1 MRADRR
7 PDRGPVPTDQGEG
20 HPLDEPGLARAMLDK
35 VRANIVVADA
45 QYRLVYMN
53 AKATETMQALGPEV
67 REQFAAQ
74 LGRLLVGDTYPHDA
88 DFSFGGAL
96 LGADVNRVTRP
107 DGTVAGYVVAWAN
120 VTEARAARERA
131 QRLAER
137 LIETQEVSA
146 AIQTVASATEQM
158 AASANEIARNAS
170 EASATVAEAVSSVE
184 AANQTMTELRDA
196 SGKINDIVRTITAV
210 AEQTNLLALN
220 ATIEAARAG
229 DAGKGFAVV
238 ASEVKDLA
246 QETAR
251 ATEDIVQRVEAIQI
265 DTTQAIEAIA
275 RISEVIGQINDHQ
288 ATIASTVEEQS
299 ATTHEMTR
307 SIGEAATG
315 VNGIAGSITEVAGI
329 VQATTSDTAQARQA
343 ATALADMGTELRGL
357 VGRFRY

>member
-229 DAGKGFAVV
+229 EAGKGFAVV
-238 ASEVKDLA
+238 AGEVKELSK
-246 QETAR
+246 QTKS
-251 ATEDIVQRVEAIQI
+251 ATERITQMIDSVQDLSGAAANAIGAISAVMERVNRNQI
-265 DTTQAIEAIA
+265 
-275 RISEVIGQINDHQ
+275 
-288 ATIASTVEEQS
+288 TIASAVEEQT
-299 ATTHEMTR
+299 ATTREISLNLGNADER
-307 SIGEAATG
+307 AE
-315 VNGIAGSITEVAGI
+315 GIAAFVSAN
-329 VQATTSDTAQARQA
+329 R
-343 ATALADMGTELRGL
+343 
-357 VGRFRY
+357 